1 MRALA
6 GLARIIH
13 EVRPDILHTH
23 MAKAGTLGRLAA
35 QLAGPRGPA
44 IRVHTFHGHVLTG
57 YFSPRREALFTRIE
71 RFLARTTT
79 RFVAVSPE
87 VRDDLM
93 RLRIA
98 PPGRID
104 VIPLGFDL
112 EPFRAVAAPRSET
125 RARLGLPEEAQVVT
139 LVARLVPIKR
149 VDRFLR
155 VAERLPGAHLLVVG
169 DGELHDELCA
179 SPAAKQL
186 RDRLTWAG
194 IERDMPAVMSASDVV
209 VLTSDNEGTPVSL
222 IEAQAAGLPVV
233 STDVGGVSS
242 AVVDGRTGRL
252 VEPDDER
259 GFAVAVEGFLAD
271 PGSAREFGARG
282 REHVVERFSIER
294 LIADVDELYRGLGE
308 AQLG

>member
-1 MRALA
+1 
-6 GLARIIH
+6 
-13 EVRPDILHTH
+13 
-23 MAKAGTLGRLAA
+23 
-35 QLAGPRGPA
+35 
-44 IRVHTFHGHVLTG
+44 
-57 YFSPRREALFTRIE
+57 
-71 RFLARTTT
+71 
-79 RFVAVSPE
+79 
-87 VRDDLM
+87 
-93 RLRIA
+93 
-98 PPGRID
+98 
-104 VIPLGFDL
+104 
-112 EPFRAVAAPRSET
+112 
-125 RARLGLPEEAQVVT
+125 
-139 LVARLVPIKR
+139 
-149 VDRFLR
+149 
-155 VAERLPGAHLLVVG
+155 
-169 DGELHDELCA
+169 
-179 SPAAKQL
+179 
-186 RDRLTWAG
+186 
-194 IERDMPAVMSASDVV
+194 MPAVMSASDVV